1 MSNRKQQ
8 PPPQQPPKKPILL
21 DATITFHGP
30 KGSDITVQ
38 WSAANGDV
46 THNGNLIHN
55 TNDLALLHTIAK
67 GILAARE

>member
-1 MSNRKQQ
+1 MSKRHQ

-30 KGSDITVQ
+30 KGADIVLK

-46 THNGNLIHN
+46 THNGGLVHN
-55 TNDLALLHTIAK
+55 SNDLALLHTIAK
-67 GILAARE
+67 GILAAKGA